1 MARFHFTPDGPV
13 PFTPKEEKDAN
24 LLEAEILALAP
35 IRLIEAHRQRR
46 NKLLADTDWTQ
57 MPDSPLS
64 DEEKPLWAK
73 HRAALRDISSHANW
87 PHLDEA
93 DWPTKP

>member
-24 LLEAEILALAP
+24 LLEAEILALTP
-35 IRLIEAHRQRR
+35 IRIAEAHRKQR
-46 NKLLADTDWTQ
+46 NNLLTDTDWTQ
-57 MPDSPLS
+57 IPDNPLP
-64 DEEKPLWAK
+64 DEAKALWVVY
-73 HRAALRDISSHANW
+73 RDALRDITSHANW